1 MRILSVNIVDD
12 VKDWREI
19 TIHLEHEGVNKTTVK
34 RLDYDLKRVYTF
46 IKRNNGSVKAV
57 ELIKK
62 FSEYDVEDLLMDL
75 QQMYLIY
82 FTCER

>member
-1 MRILSVNIVDD
+1 MIVDNIND
-12 VKDWREI
+12 CEGI
-19 TIHLEHEGVNKTTVK
+19 TVHLENEGVNKITVK

>member
-1 MRILSVNIVDD
+1 MIVDNIND
-12 VKDWREI
+12 CESI
-19 TIHLEHEGVNKTTVK
+19 TVHLENEGVNKITVK